1 MKPVSIIAGIA
12 IPLGRDN
19 VDTDAILPGRYL
31 KTITRTG
38 LGKVAFEGIRIEQGN
53 LFDDPQFAGA
63 PILIAGSNFGCG
75 SSREHAVWA
84 MLDYG
89 IQAVIAERFGDIFS
103 GNAFKNG
110 LLAVTQSRA
119 AIDRLLADSAGGLS
133 IDLARQSIRTRAG
146 SSFRFEIDPF
156 RKQCLLE
163 GLDEIDLTLQDAARI
178 DAFERLR
185 VSAEPWLDVIE

>member
-1 MKPVSIIAGIA
+1 MKPVSTVEGIA

-19 VDTDAILPGRYL
+19 VDTDAILPGRFL

-38 LGKVAFEGIRIEQGN
+38 LGKVAFEGIRIEPGN
-53 LFDDPQFAGA
+53 PFDDPRFANA
-63 PILIAGSNFGCG
+63 PILIAGNNFGCG

-84 MLDYG
+84 MMDFG
-89 IQAVIAERFGDIFS
+89 IQAVIAEGFSDIFS

-185 VSAEPWLDVIE
+185 VSAEPWLNVTE